1 MDEDTEQL
9 QQRQQ
14 YLPHNKK
21 KQQQIVS
28 ELFQYDLQRGKI
40 KDIIAYYYEGNGSV
54 SGNWLKQIE
63 LWLWCLVLKWIE
75 RSYSSFPSPVLLPSP
90 FLLALLFFNRST
102 ARLCPDYIIYSNMK
116 KENIT
121 NGQQQQKKNAVK
133 IDVQIAPIRAHLR
146 GKNKAPSGVW
156 SHELKIR
163 QISIHHFSGI
173 ISRLN
178 KFWIRIKVPRIGRE
192 EKKIYQQSL

>member
-1 MDEDTEQL
+1 MPAKKERTEKQKRKVKMDEDTEQL

-63 LWLWCLVLKWIE
+63 L
-75 RSYSSFPSPVLLPSP
+75 
-90 FLLALLFFNRST
+90 
-102 ARLCPDYIIYSNMK
+102 
-116 KENIT
+116 
-121 NGQQQQKKNAVK
+121 
-133 IDVQIAPIRAHLR
+133 
-146 GKNKAPSGVW
+146 
-156 SHELKIR
+156 
-163 QISIHHFSGI
+163 
-173 ISRLN
+173 
-178 KFWIRIKVPRIGRE
+178 
-192 EKKIYQQSL
+192 